1 MGRLFAYA
9 RVSTADQTTQNQ
21 LQALKAAGYVPEPHR
36 YFEECISGRVKA
48 LDRPM
53 FRRLV
58 DKLEPGDTLA
68 VLKLDRLGRD
78 ARDILETV
86 EHLERMGVQVVL
98 LDHGAGALT
107 SATGRLWLTM
117 LAAFAQFESDR
128 IRERTLEGMA
138 RSTKKPGRPPA
149 DKTAEAV
156 RRCRARGFSQAETR
170 NATGFSLST
179 VKRYWSGAD
188 ELAGDE
194 QEKACVSTN

>member
-21 LQALKAAGYVPEPHR
+21 LQALEAAGYAPEPHR

-58 DKLEPGDTLA
+58 DKLEAGDTLA

-86 EHLERMGVQVVL
+86 EHLERLGVQVVL

-107 SATGRLWLTM
+107 SAAGRLWLTM

-128 IRERTLEGMA
+128 IRERTLEGLA

-149 DKTAEAV
+149 TKTAAAV
-156 RRCRARGFSQAETR
+156 QRCRAQGLSQSQTA
-170 NATGFSLST
+170 NAAGLSLST
-179 VKRYWSGAD
+179 VKRYWNGAG
-188 ELAGDE
+188 EKPLA
-194 QEKACVSTN
+194 